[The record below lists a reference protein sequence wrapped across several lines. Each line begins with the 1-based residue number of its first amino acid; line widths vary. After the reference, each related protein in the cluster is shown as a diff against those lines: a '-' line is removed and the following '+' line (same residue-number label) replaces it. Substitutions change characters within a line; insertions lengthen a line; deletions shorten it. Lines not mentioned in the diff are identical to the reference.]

1 MPTGGRGR
9 FPWEGHLGAT
19 SREKP
24 LPQKRVVLSR
34 TLRTAAPL
42 SGYVQLSHIRM
53 PEALLP
59 MPSSSAASA
68 SAQLERPSGARAKA
82 VSRCIAILR
91 EEGVDTPALNS
102 GE

>member
-42 SGYVQLSHIRM
+42 SGCVRLSHFEKPGHTAYAFPPCSVRY
-53 PEALLP
+53 
-59 MPSSSAASA
+59 
-68 SAQLERPSGARAKA
+68 RPTSKKGR
-82 VSRCIAILR
+82 S
-91 EEGVDTPALNS
+91 
-102 GE
+102 